1 MTLSIPFGL
10 YVLKLFFHG
19 LIFYCAF
26 FMKLPI
32 GDIIEGHA
40 NELLGLN
47 ENISEKRLQIC
58 KQCPIYCQRW
68 GGTCNDRLWINP
80 ETNEVSVNPKDGYVR
95 GCGCRLP
102 AKTTLPYATCIAGKW

>member
-10 YVLKLFFHG
+10 YVLKLF
-19 LIFYCAF
+19 LWIDILLCF
-26 FMKLPI
+26 FMKLPV

-58 KQCPIYCQRW
+58 KQCPIYSQRW

-80 ETNEVSVNPKDGYVR
+80 ETNEVSANPKDGYVR